1 MKAYA
6 LMVET
11 FSRKGSVRFVHLCWL
26 GIYAAL
32 FLIPMPPETWH
43 WGQFLFAWSGC
54 LLPLLLSEGIIGDDI
69 ASGRI
74 RLIVTEPIRP
84 VELYVYRLLGL
95 SLQGAVHFLA
105 VGVLVLLLHRL
116 TGRGSVSH
124 FAGFVLASWLIFNAW
139 AALSTSLSV
148 VLKRSNNSMLLFI
161 VTVAVCFLLSLSIH
175 FFPKS
180 VGVNVVL
187 PIVRY
192 TCPPVELLA
201 NTAWGKLDL
210 LEGLGSVALSLL
222 LVVLY
227 GVAGVVL
234 LGKREFKYV
243 AD

>member
-6 LMVET
+6 LMIET

-32 FLIPMPPETWH
+32 FLIPMPPESWH
-43 WGQFLFAWSGC
+43 WGLFLFVWSGC
-54 LLPLLLSEGIIGDDI
+54 LLPLLLTEGIFGDDI

-84 VELYVYRLLGL
+84 AELYVYRLFGL
-95 SLQGAVHFLA
+95 SLQGAIHFLA
-105 VGVLVLLLHRL
+105 VGALVLFLHRL
-116 TGRGSVSH
+116 TGRGSISR
-124 FAGFVLASWLIFNAW
+124 FPGFVLVSWLIFSVW

-148 VLKRSNNSMLLFI
+148 VLKRSNNSLLLFI

-180 VGVNVVL
+180 AGVNAALRV
-187 PIVRY
+187 VRY
-192 TCPPVELLA
+192 TCPPMELLG
-201 NTAWGKLDL
+201 NTALGKLDL
-210 LEGLGSVALSLL
+210 LQGLGSVALSLL
-222 LVVLY
+222 LAALY
-227 GVAGVVL
+227 AVAGIIL